1 MRSTIMRSAVGAAV
15 GGATI
20 GVAGLLAKSR
30 SKPKR
35 TGIRLPDELNLPR
48 FDASKLT
55 KGLDA
60 KKLTKGLD
68 AKKLA
73 SHVDVKSLA
82 KNIDLKDLIR
92 QVGDLAEQVEARSEE
107 VHTLSGQAKRISRRI
122 G

>member
-1 MRSTIMRSAVGAAV
+1 MRSAVGAAV

-30 SKPKR
+30 SRPR
-35 TGIRLPDELNLPR
+35 LMGIRLPDELNPQR

-60 KKLTKGLD
+60 KKLAGHL
-68 AKKLA
+68 
-73 SHVDVKSLA
+73 DVKRLGR
-82 KNIDLKDLIR
+82 NVDLKDILR
-92 QVGDLAEQVEARSEE
+92 QIGDLAEQVEARSED